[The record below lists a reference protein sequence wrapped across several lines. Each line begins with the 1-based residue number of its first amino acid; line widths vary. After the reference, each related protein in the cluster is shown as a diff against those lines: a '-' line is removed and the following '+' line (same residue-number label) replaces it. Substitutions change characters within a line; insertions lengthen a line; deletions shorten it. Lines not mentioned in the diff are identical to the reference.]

1 MSDKEKQRINLKSK
15 EVFRAEN
22 LFNDGKFEE
31 ALILVN
37 NLEAKEDLTDT
48 DQILCLLLKS
58 SVLLRFGNFE
68 DCFKSAEKAY
78 LENQVLG
85 NHLYSI
91 DALLNMAWALVW
103 LGNFEKAYD
112 LTLKSE
118 KILKTLTKIS
128 TFEREKR
135 FAYNLFVK
143 ACVYYFQ
150 ANVDQ
155 GLDYAKRSL
164 ELRQKLA
171 IKHGIVESLYV
182 ISSFYV
188 ILKDDLDYALEILE
202 ECRSL
207 AIEINHP
214 IKDSF
219 IPMNF
224 GVILYMKG
232 DLKEALIYF
241 KKALP
246 IFERNNNINSVGTI
260 LNNLGCLYRE
270 MGDLDQSLICLKR
283 SLEITKKTGNKWQI
297 GVSLGSIIEAL
308 VVKGEIEQA
317 QRYLEQLEEINKQ
330 EDNKMIEQIYFL
342 DKALVLKSSPRLHNR
357 VKAEELLK
365 QIIQGE
371 MVSSENTIIA
381 LLNLCEL
388 LLDELRIT
396 GELEILDEIDPLIT
410 QLLEIAEKIKSFSV
424 LAETYTL
431 QGQLALVN
439 FDIKGARRLLTQG
452 QQIAE
457 KFGLQLLAM
466 KISNEHD
473 EFLKQLEMWENL
485 KESKASLAERVELA
499 RLSDQMESMLHK
511 RAVEPQEIE
520 TEQPILLAIISK
532 KGHMAFSNPFTA
544 DMTFDVNRIGDFLTS
559 FNTLSDQIFYDSFDR
574 VIFGKYKVL
583 MNAINHFYI
592 CYMFHGQTYSAQQK
606 ISHFTE
612 IIKKDKYILESL
624 ENADNKNLII
634 NVNDSPML
642 KEIIIESFMSD
653 PQLFRVPFKAYVG
666 DEPFIFVSYS
676 HANKLEVYPI
686 LDYLN
691 KTGIKIWYDEGI
703 PVSENWQKSI
713 AENLERCSK
722 FLVFISPHILN
733 SEMVKKEI
741 SFALRK
747 KKKFVAV
754 YLKEIKLPTE
764 LEFQIADIQ
773 ALMKYRISES
783 EFYTKLR
790 EVLKL
795 I

>member
-135 FAYNLFVK
+135 VAYNLFVK
-143 ACVYYFQ
+143 ACVCYFQ

-171 IKHGIVESLYV
+171 IKHEIVESLIV
-182 ISSFYV
+182 ISSFY
-188 ILKDDLDYALEILE
+188 ITLKDDLDYALEILE

-224 GVILYMKG
+224 GIISHMKG
-232 DLKEALIYF
+232 DLKEALMYF
-241 KKALP
+241 KKVLP

-283 SLEITKKTGNKWQI
+283 GLEITKKTGNKWQI
-297 GVSLGSIIEAL
+297 SMSLGSIIEAL

-330 EDNKMIEQIYFL
+330 EDNKMIEQVYFL

-371 MVSSENTIIA
+371 MVSSENTIVA

-410 QLLEIAEKIKSFSV
+410 QLLEIAEKIKSFWV

-439 FDIKGARRLLTQG
+439 FDIKGARRFLTQA

-457 KFGLQLLAM
+457 RHGINRLVTIISTKHNELVTQLDVW
-466 KISNEHD
+466 KR
-473 EFLKQLEMWENL
+473 L
-485 KESKASLAERVELA
+485 KESNAPLAERMELV
-499 RLSDQMESMLHK
+499 RLDEQMGRMFQMRMKITTQITEEKVTIHK
-511 RAVEPQEIE
+511 ERRICLVCRGEILGFIYICECDAIYCDNCARAVTNLENVCWVCNAPMDD
-520 TEQPILLAIISK
+520 SK
-532 KGHMAFSNPFTA
+532 PLKPYKKSEKG
-544 DMTFDVNRIGDFLTS
+544 
-559 FNTLSDQIFYDSFDR
+559 FDR
-574 VIFGKYKVL
+574 KMSGK
-583 MNAINHFYI
+583 
-592 CYMFHGQTYSAQQK
+592 
-606 ISHFTE
+606 
-612 IIKKDKYILESL
+612 
-624 ENADNKNLII
+624 
-634 NVNDSPML
+634 
-642 KEIIIESFMSD
+642 
-653 PQLFRVPFKAYVG
+653 
-666 DEPFIFVSYS
+666 SY
-676 HANKLEVYPI
+676 
-686 LDYLN
+686 
-691 KTGIKIWYDEGI
+691 
-703 PVSENWQKSI
+703 
-713 AENLERCSK
+713 
-722 FLVFISPHILN
+722 
-733 SEMVKKEI
+733 
-741 SFALRK
+741 K
-747 KKKFVAV
+747 KK
-754 YLKEIKLPTE
+754 L
-764 LEFQIADIQ
+764 
-773 ALMKYRISES
+773 
-783 EFYTKLR
+783 
-790 EVLKL
+790 
-795 I
+795 